1 MAYETFSPEEVDGIV
16 YRASPKV
23 AMTTPAQ
30 STPMEMA
37 PLPSGP
43 VKPPKAKAAEPN
55 VSSLVKNVAEANKG
69 IQESTPAPQAP
80 SAIDALV
87 KDVTDNWKTVLTVA
101 AVPALG
107 YLANK
112 VLGGKPAEESKGKPI
127 RDRLLVPSE
136 RVEPTFSPPTSVG
149 PATQLPGTPE
159 ELQKALGPNWEATIA
174 KSDAIRKEK
183 QMLAQER
190 ARTSMGELPTPTAAP
205 AVPAAQSPA
214 PAPSAPNVA
223 AQAAAQT
230 APVVPPTVGQLAQEA
245 APAINAAAQA
255 PAEAIPPVEK
265 NKGGRPKGA
274 KTATPEEKAMKEAA
288 KGINMYRNMF
298 GFEAKDPTSAK
309 SLAAIESTNRL
320 IAEGFEGRIPASRDP
335 FLNPPT
341 DVGASGKKFYAG
353 TPEGHR
359 NVYIPWLEKN
369 LNTLPPETQA
379 HVLESMTKGQTKDI
393 GKIVKGLGL
402 AAGALGAYETAFA
415 KTPGERGM
423 AGANVLG
430 AVLPPGADITEAG
443 APVLPPS
450 ILAAQKRQ
458 MEEMQKLG
466 SPYRQR

>member
-23 AMTTPAQ
+23 APTTPAQ
-30 STPMEMA
+30 STPMQTA
-37 PLPSGP
+37 ALPSGP

-55 VSSLVKNVAEANKG
+55 VSSLVQNVAEANKG

-87 KDVTDNWKTVLTVA
+87 KDVTDNWKTVLSVA
-101 AVPALG
+101 AVPVLG

-112 VLGGKPAEESKGKPI
+112 VLGGKPPEESKGKPI
-127 RDRLLVPSE
+127 KDRLLVPSE
-136 RVEPTFSPPTSVG
+136 RVEPTFSPPTNVG
-149 PATQLPGTPE
+149 PATQLPGTPQ
-159 ELQKALGPNWEATIA
+159 ELEKALGPNWEATIA

-190 ARTSMGELPTPTAAP
+190 ARASMGELPTPTAAP
-205 AVPAAQSPA
+205 AVPASQSPA
-214 PAPSAPNVA
+214 PAPVA
-223 AQAAAQT
+223 QIAAQT
-230 APVVPPTVGQLAQEA
+230 APVAPPTVAQLAQEA
-245 APAINAAAQA
+245 APAVTTAAQA
-255 PAEAIPPVEK
+255 PAGSIPPATEEK

-274 KTATPEEKAMKEAA
+274 KTATAEEKAMKEAA

-320 IAEGFEGRIPASRDP
+320 IAEGFEGRIPSSRDP

-369 LNTLPPETQA
+369 LNTLPPETQS
-379 HVLESMTKGQTKDI
+379 HVLDSMTKGQTKDI

-466 SPYRQR
+466 SPYRKR

>member
-23 AMTTPAQ
+23 APTTPAQ
-30 STPMEMA
+30 STPMQTA
-37 PLPSGP
+37 ALPSGP
-43 VKPPKAKAAEPN
+43 VKPSKAKAAEPN
-55 VSSLVKNVAEANKG
+55 VSSLVQNVAEANKG

-101 AVPALG
+101 AIPAIAMA
-107 YLANK
+107 ANK
-112 VLGGKPAEESKGKPI
+112 MMGGKSSEESKGKPI
-127 RDRLLVPSE
+127 KDRLLVPSE
-136 RVEPTFSPPTSVG
+136 RVEPTFSPPTNVG
-149 PATQLPGTPE
+149 PANQLPGTPQ
-159 ELQKALGPNWEATIA
+159 ELEKALGPEWEAKIA
-174 KSDAIRKEK
+174 KSEAIRKER
-183 QMLAQER
+183 QALAQQNAR
-190 ARTSMGELPTPTAAP
+190 ASMGEVTPPSVTPPVAAGQP
-205 AVPAAQSPA
+205 PA
-214 PAPSAPNVA
+214 PVAPNVV
-223 AQAAAQT
+223 AQAVAQT

-255 PAEAIPPVEK
+255 PAEAIPAVEK

-320 IAEGFEGRIPASRDP
+320 IAEGFEGRIPGSRDP

-369 LNTLPPETQA
+369 LNTLPPETQS
-379 HVLESMTKGQTKDI
+379 HVLDSMTKGQTKDI

-466 SPYRQR
+466 SPYRKR